1 GGAALAPD
9 AIFRLASMTK
19 PITSLAVMLLADD
32 GALDVD
38 GEAARYLPD
47 LARLRVLTGFD
58 EQTGAWESRPPAR
71 PVTIRDLLTHTSGIT
86 YAFLD
91 PRLGKI
97 DDGKKA
103 RADVPLLHDPGARFS
118 YGPGTEVLS
127 SIVAA
132 VSGQSIDDFCRTRI
146 FEPLEMVDTGYA
158 VPAEKIARVVTM
170 QTHEAQGFVERP
182 NPPVVESKSR
192 GHDGLLSTASDYGKF
207 IQLFLNGGAVRG
219 RRLAREATVAA
230 MMSNQIGG
238 LTIGLQPAVPGA
250 IATPFPIGGEK
261 DVFGFGLQIETPPV
275 RSSGRSAGSAGW
287 SGIFNTYF
295 WIDPVQRLGVTVLM
309 QFLPAHDAGALA
321 ILDGVDRL
329 VYGALHAA

>member
-1 GGAALAPD
+1 
-9 AIFRLASMTK
+9 
-19 PITSLAVMLLADD
+19 LADD

-38 GEAARYLPD
+38 AEAARYLPD

-58 EQTGAWESRPPAR
+58 ERTGAWESRLPAR

-86 YAFLD
+86 YPFLD
-91 PRLGKI
+91 ARLGKI

-146 FEPLEMVDTGYA
+146 FEPLEMVDTAYA

-170 QTHEAQGFVERP
+170 QTHEPQGFVERP

-207 IQLFLNGGAVRG
+207 IQLFLNGGTVRG

-261 DVFGFGLQIETPPV
+261 DVFGFGL
-275 RSSGRSAGSAGW
+275 
-287 SGIFNTYF
+287 
-295 WIDPVQRLGVTVLM
+295 
-309 QFLPAHDAGALA
+309 
-321 ILDGVDRL
+321 
-329 VYGALHAA
+329 